1 MTGFGQAELKVP
13 QGGIR
18 VEIKSINHKFL
29 EISLRLP
36 GHLAE
41 LEETLRRQIA
51 QKIRR
56 GKIYLSV
63 SSPDPSVI
71 SNRLILNAVMAK
83 EVFRKAEEVK
93 KILKLKSV
101 SEDAM
106 LREVLRHPEVLIKDN
121 SSKDGTIFSKSVH
134 RALEIALSD
143 LDRSREKEGRALF
156 NDLKGRVREI
166 RNSLKLIEKRL
177 PVLANEFKKSLQTRM
192 KGFLKEDTIDKERL
206 TTEVAQY
213 LKNSDIS
220 EEVTR
225 LHSHLKGMDEALAEK
240 GELGRKI
247 DFIAQEMTRETNTI
261 GAKSSDPA
269 IANSVIQTKS
279 SIEKIREQAQNV
291 E

>member
-1 MTGFGQAELKVP
+1 MTGFGQAEIKASA
-13 QGGIR
+13 GSIR
-18 VEIKSINHKFL
+18 VELKSTNHKFL
-29 EISLRLP
+29 EISSRFP

-41 LEETLRRQIA
+41 LEETIRKQIS

-56 GKIYLSV
+56 GKIFLFIA
-63 SSPDPSVI
+63 SPDPSVM
-71 SNRLILNAVMAK
+71 SHRLILNAAMAK
-83 EVFRKAEEVK
+83 EVFHKAEEVK
-93 KILKLKSV
+93 KLLKLRSV

-106 LREVLRHPEVLIKDN
+106 LREVLRHPEVLVKD
-121 SSKDGTIFSKSVH
+121 SPTKSIVVFSKQILRV
-134 RALEIALSD
+134 LEIALSD
-143 LDRSREKEGRALF
+143 LEGSREKEGRALF

-166 RNSLKLIEKRL
+166 RSSLKAIEKRL
-177 PVLANEFKKSLQTRM
+177 PIIAKEYKKNLHARM
-192 KGFLKEDTIDKERL
+192 KAFLKDAEIDKERL

-213 LKNSDIS
+213 LKNSDVS

-225 LHSHLKGMDEALAEK
+225 LNSHLKGMDEALAEK

-261 GAKSSDPA
+261 GAKSSDPV
-269 IANSVIQTKS
+269 IAGNVIQIKS